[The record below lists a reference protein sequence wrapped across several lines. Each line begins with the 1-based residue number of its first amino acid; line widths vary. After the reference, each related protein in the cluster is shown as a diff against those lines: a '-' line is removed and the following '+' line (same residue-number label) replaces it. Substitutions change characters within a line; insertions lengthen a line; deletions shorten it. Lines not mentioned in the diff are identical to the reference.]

1 VCSGIEE
8 KEGEAIVDMEKEK
21 ESMILAPDQML
32 QAKIAQGIPE
42 ATKWNNISWHFI
54 SCKSESDDIYKGAL
68 YIPFLLTLCDEVRGE
83 KKLTNPRRLCR
94 GWHLFYK
101 VCWDIAMKLYLQHK
115 HNDAQVNKLW
125 DKEVQDNANI
135 MRIDQHND
143 CKHAAAILAAYLIGK
158 MALDTFMAQVCKDFQ
173 SSPTQ
178 MAHPANRANLVP

>member
-1 VCSGIEE
+1 
-8 KEGEAIVDMEKEK
+8 
-21 ESMILAPDQML
+21 
-32 QAKIAQGIPE
+32 
-42 ATKWNNISWHFI
+42 
-54 SCKSESDDIYKGAL
+54 
-68 YIPFLLTLCDEVRGE
+68 
-83 KKLTNPRRLCR
+83 
-94 GWHLFYK
+94 
-101 VCWDIAMKLYLQHK
+101 MKLYLQHK